1 MDREAGRNRVD
12 ERAETGT
19 SARPSDRDLLQEK
32 PEPYAAYQHG
42 RRVEQV
48 FHGRIK
54 AAKLLT
60 G

>member
-19 SARPSDRDLLQEK
+19 SAKPSDNDLSPET

-48 FHGRIK
+48 LHGRSK